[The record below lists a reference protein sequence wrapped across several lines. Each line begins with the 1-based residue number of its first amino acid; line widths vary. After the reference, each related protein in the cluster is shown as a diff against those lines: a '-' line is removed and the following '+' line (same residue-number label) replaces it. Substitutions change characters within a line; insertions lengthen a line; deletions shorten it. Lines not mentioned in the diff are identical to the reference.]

1 MLMYPGTLVN
11 EIDMGCN
18 LEALLIY
25 DHDLFANMVVP
36 DGVDKL
42 NVISAIRRKH
52 GLAPLYHPDPGWMKN
67 ELLWWSKENLPI
79 WKKLFATTKLD
90 YNPIWNTDVSERTTD
105 QTTRARSTAD
115 NSTSLSNGGTFENSQ
130 HSEKAD
136 GWNTA
141 DGSYHEK
148 TKSTS
153 GTQTEGNSH
162 EGSKGTSNTV
172 TAGTLHET
180 TNGTSHSEGEGTVKT
195 GVVGTSLTTTSEE
208 MTDQVNQTKNTSQI
222 HHGVT
227 VSELSAENEAGYQP
241 DNRSTTDS
249 TDTGRDTTS
258 TTETRSTTGTSTTNT
273 SSDTDTKTTDKNDT
287 HTTGETN
294 QETHG
299 TSDTNTTGQV
309 DGHTTGTSNTQTTG
323 QTDGS
328 THSAG
333 KYGDTGDSHDTTE
346 GKHHDRADQW
356 ATGKEDE
363 TVTYNHGWTKQGN
376 IGVTSTQQLI
386 EAERQVVLFNI
397 YDIIADSF
405 HKTFCL
411 DVY

>member
-1 MLMYPGTLVN
+1 MPMYPGTLVN

-25 DHDLFANMVVP
+25 DHDLFANMVAP

-42 NVISAIRRKH
+42 SAISAIRRKH

-67 ELLWWSKENLPI
+67 ELYWWSKENLPI
-79 WKKLFATTKLD
+79 WKKLFATTQLD

-115 NSTSLSNGGTFENSQ
+115 NSTSLSHGGSFENSQ

-148 TKSTS
+148 TKGTS
-153 GTQTEGNSH
+153 DTQTEGNSH

-172 TAGTLHET
+172 
-180 TNGTSHSEGEGTVKT
+180 N
-195 GVVGTSLTTTSEE
+195 TSL
-208 MTDQVNQTKNTSQI
+208 I
-222 HHGVT
+222 HHSTT
-227 VSELSAENEAGYQP
+227 VNELSAENEAGYQP
-241 DNRSTTDS
+241 DNKSTTDS

-287 HTTGETN
+287 PTTGESN

-299 TSDTNTTGQV
+299 T
-309 DGHTTGTSNTQTTG
+309 TTGTSNTHTTG